1 MKKVTWFLA
10 LHPVTFY
17 GQNFEKQKWLV
28 LVTCIS
34 MLRIPSNL
42 GTGER
47 EGKRTTIDWI
57 NRGKKHLKKIKMVSF
72 GKIRKIEDTSFKF
85 EYSDSC

>member
-17 GQNFEKQKWLV
+17 GQNFWKAKMAGTSYLYLYVE
-28 LVTCIS
+28 
-34 MLRIPSNL
+34 RIPSNL
-42 GTGER
+42 ETGER

-57 NRGKKHLKKIKMVSF
+57 NRGKKHLKKNLRWFLLV
-72 GKIRKIEDTSFKF
+72 KF
-85 EYSDSC
+85 EK